1 MAYTAGDFTQSQLS
15 VVIEKQEDLFK
26 DPRQA
31 RLYEPKAEALQEV
44 LRMQTANVDAVTAS
58 AQNKVKI
65 AFVNTSAITT
75 QTCTD
80 DCVPTGIL
88 LGTEA
93 VEYTLTQC
101 REATPFK
108 VVVPMGSNNPTSPY
122 ADGIIGMAD
131 TVAKGMLKQEKELIE
146 KMSDV
151 SLSLILAKAGVN
163 MDTAGE
169 IGDVVSTTNTTIPA
183 AQWTPEIF
191 PFFQQVA
198 DLNRFGLPY
207 MLHGRNLNLKRLIA
221 VPNALNDDQRDQL
234 AKYELIE
241 SAWDPFTFQRAGVG
255 AVSLMIDA
263 PAIAF
268 AARNIYGPDVVQAEA
283 NTKVF
288 SIQSRFLPGV
298 SFDVKQ
304 VRTCTSGVYY
314 DTYTMKIPYYDVIA
328 NPANGLTNNTGVLK
342 FTKVADA

>member
-1 MAYTAGDFTQSQLS
+1 MAYVAGDFSQSQLS

-31 RLYEPKAEALQEV
+31 RLYEPKAEALLEI
-44 LRMQTANVDAVTAS
+44 LKMQTANVSALSTS

-80 DCVPTGIL
+80 DCVPSGIL

-122 ADGIIGMAD
+122 ADGIIGLSD
-131 TVAKGMLKQEKELIE
+131 TVAKGMLKQEKELVE
-146 KMSDV
+146 KMAEV
-151 SLSLILAKAGVN
+151 SLSLTLAKAGVN
-163 MDTAGE
+163 ADTLGE
-169 IGDVVSTTNTTIPA
+169 IGDVVTATNTTIPA
-183 AQWTPEIF
+183 AQWTPDLF

-198 DLNRFGLPY
+198 ELNRFGLPY
-207 MLHGRNLNLKRLIA
+207 MLHGRNLNLARLQAI
-221 VPNALNDDQRDQL
+221 PNARNDDQRDEL
-234 AKYELIE
+234 AKYQLIE
-241 SAWDPFTFQRAGVG
+241 SAWDPHTFNRAGLG

-263 PAIAF
+263 PALAF
-268 AARNIYGPDVVQAEA
+268 AARNIYGTDVVQAEA

-288 SIQSRFLPGV
+288 SVASRFLPGV
-298 SFDVKQ
+298 SFDVKV
-304 VRTCTSGVYY
+304 VRTCTGGVYY
-314 DTYTMKIPYYDVIA
+314 DTFTMKMPYYDIIA

-342 FTKVADA
+342 FTKVA